1 MKKRLNVIVL
11 VTEIAAISIL
21 HAVKLRHSEKENQYK
36 ESITAAQ
43 LASLKQSTTRV
54 KPPYIFIKMVK

>member
-11 VTEIAAISIL
+11 VIEIAAISIL
-21 HAVKLRHSEKENQYK
+21 HAVKLRHSEKESQYR
-36 ESITAAQ
+36 ESISAQ
-43 LASLKQSTTRV
+43 LSPIMQVSKV